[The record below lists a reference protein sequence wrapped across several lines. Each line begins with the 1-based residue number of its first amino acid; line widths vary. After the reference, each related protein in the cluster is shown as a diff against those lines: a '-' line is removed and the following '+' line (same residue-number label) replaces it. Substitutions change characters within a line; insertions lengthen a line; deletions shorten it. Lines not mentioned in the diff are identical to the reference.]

1 MMALPNW
8 GIVSPHGSSYEGEL
22 VAIKLGT
29 NFADKIIGNAEKLF
43 CLVYILILWFTVQ
56 SIMRE
61 TLINNEQW
69 IYIYIYIY
77 IHIYIYIK
85 QQFIFCHT
93 RVLGYNLYVKERQA

>member
-43 CLVYILILWFTVQ
+43 CLVYILIL
-56 SIMRE
+56 
-61 TLINNEQW
+61 
-69 IYIYIYIY
+69 
-77 IHIYIYIK
+77 
-85 QQFIFCHT
+85 
-93 RVLGYNLYVKERQA
+93 